1 MFVFVYREEDI
12 YQKIKLELKNVMM
25 IVDLEE
31 VTCFIVS
38 LDFLICIL
46 FNFAFDC
53 QFCVVIRF
61 FHPRH
66 NGQWPP
72 TSKDFHP
79 RYYPLHFL
87 TILILEKEPV
97 FPFFNVDC

>member
-38 LDFLICIL
+38 LDFLICI
-46 FNFAFDC
+46 FFI
-53 QFCVVIRF
+53 FCIRLSILRGHSF
-61 FHPRH
+61 IHPRH
-66 NGQWPP
+66 NGQ
-72 TSKDFHP
+72 
-79 RYYPLHFL
+79 
-87 TILILEKEPV
+87 
-97 FPFFNVDC
+97 

>member
-38 LDFLICIL
+38 LDFLNMYSL
-46 FNFAFDC
+46 
-53 QFCVVIRF
+53 
-61 FHPRH
+61 
-66 NGQWPP
+66 
-72 TSKDFHP
+72 
-79 RYYPLHFL
+79 
-87 TILILEKEPV
+87 
-97 FPFFNVDC
+97 

>member
-38 LDFLICIL
+38 LDFLYMYSL
-46 FNFAFDC
+46 
-53 QFCVVIRF
+53 
-61 FHPRH
+61 
-66 NGQWPP
+66 
-72 TSKDFHP
+72 
-79 RYYPLHFL
+79 
-87 TILILEKEPV
+87 
-97 FPFFNVDC
+97 